1 MADHDKDD
9 DLTRRLAS
17 PGWRLKT
24 GKTGDTPVSG
34 TLEHVVRAT
43 HARKNS
49 GQAPGLIEEVETAI
63 ELDLIQIEKLWRY
76 LGLPV

>member
-1 MADHDKDD
+1 MANPYKED
-9 DLTRRLAS
+9 DLTQRLAS
-17 PGWRLKT
+17 PGWRLVT
-24 GKTGDTPVSG
+24 GKKDDTSVTG

-43 HARKNS
+43 HDRKSS
-49 GQAPGLIEEVETAI
+49 GEAPGLIQEIETTI

>member
-1 MADHDKDD
+1 MANHYNED

-17 PGWRLKT
+17 PGWRLVPEKRN
-24 GKTGDTPVSG
+24 DEAVSG

-43 HARKNS
+43 HDRKMK
-49 GQAPGLIEEVETAI
+49 GEAPGPIQEIETAI

>member
-1 MADHDKDD
+1 MANHYNED
-9 DLTRRLAS
+9 DLTGRLAS
-17 PGWRLKT
+17 PGWRLVT
-24 GKTGDTPVSG
+24 GKKDDNSVTG

-43 HARKNS
+43 HDRKSS
-49 GQAPGLIEEVETAI
+49 GQAPGLIEEAETAI

>member
-1 MADHDKDD
+1 MANPYSDD

-17 PGWRLKT
+17 PGWRLVQD
-24 GKTGDTPVSG
+24 GADNPSASG
-34 TLEHVVRAT
+34 TLEDMAKASHDQKTR
-43 HARKNS
+43 
-49 GQAPGLIEEVETAI
+49 GEAPGLIQEVETTV

>member
-1 MADHDKDD
+1 MANHYNED

-17 PGWRLKT
+17 PGWREK
-24 GKTGDTPVSG
+24 KDEDAVSG

-43 HARKNS
+43 HDRKMK
-49 GQAPGLIEEVETAI
+49 GEAPGPVEEIETTI

>member
-1 MADHDKDD
+1 MTNQDKNE
-9 DLTRRLAS
+9 DLTGRLGS

-24 GKTGDTPVSG
+24 GKTDETPVTG
-34 TLEHVVRAT
+34 TLEHMVRAT
-43 HARKNS
+43 HDRKS
-49 GQAPGLIEEVETAI
+49 QGQSPGLIEEIETRV

>member
-1 MADHDKDD
+1 MPNHYDED
-9 DLTRRLAS
+9 DLTARLAS
-17 PGWRLKT
+17 PGWRLKPGAKDET
-24 GKTGDTPVSG
+24 AVSG

-43 HARKNS
+43 HDRKMK
-49 GQAPGLIEEVETAI
+49 GEGAGPVQEIETAI

>member
-1 MADHDKDD
+1 MANHYQED
-9 DLTRRLAS
+9 DLMRRLAS

-24 GKTGDTPVSG
+24 GQKDDKAVSG

-43 HARKNS
+43 HDRKKS
-49 GQAPGLIEEVETAI
+49 GDAPGLIEEVETEI

>member
-1 MADHDKDD
+1 MANHYDED

-17 PGWRLKT
+17 PGWRLVT
-24 GKTGDTPVSG
+24 GKKDDHSVTG
-34 TLEHVVRAT
+34 TLEHVVRVT
-43 HARKNS
+43 HDRKARGS
-49 GQAPGLIEEVETAI
+49 APGLIQEIETAI

>member
-1 MADHDKDD
+1 MANHYNED

-17 PGWRLKT
+17 PGWQLQS
-24 GKTGDTPVSG
+24 GKRDEATVSG

-43 HARKNS
+43 HDRKMK
-49 GQAPGLIEEVETAI
+49 GETTGPVQEIETAI

>member
-1 MADHDKDD
+1 MANHYQED

-24 GKTGDTPVSG
+24 GQKDDKAVSG

-43 HARKNS
+43 HERKNS
-49 GQAPGLIEEVETAI
+49 GQAPGLIEEVETTI

>member
-1 MADHDKDD
+1 MPNHYDED

-17 PGWRLKT
+17 PGWRLVTEKKD
-24 GKTGDTPVSG
+24 GEPVTG

-43 HARKNS
+43 HDRKS
-49 GQAPGLIEEVETAI
+49 TGQAPGLIQEIETTI